1 MLASAATRPP
11 ASLDELLPPTLAA
24 RLERLDIHSRKV
36 FSGKLQGERHS
47 KRRGQSVE
55 FDDYR
60 TYVPGD
66 DLRHIDWNVF
76 ARLDRYF
83 IKLFLEEED
92 LALHLLI
99 DASASMD
106 AGSPNKLIFAQ
117 RLAMAIGYIGLVR
130 NNRVRATVFG
140 GRHLH
145 RLGSL
150 RGKQNTRKL
159 GAFLLNAP
167 FAGNANAIN
176 TQTTGN
182 DPDSDTAAA
191 AAAHNSA
198 ARPPGGGAGFTDALR
213 AVSSERSGSGV
224 VLLLSDM
231 LIPEGYDAGLKYLAG
246 NAKSWDV
253 CCVQILSPGEL
264 DPASEPTITGANPDD
279 SDDTDDKNN
288 NPKQS
293 RSRRH
298 RRQQGIMG
306 DLRLVDA
313 ESGAEAEITITPT
326 VLDQYREA
334 VRTYC
339 DDLKHYCRRRNM
351 GYVLAPST
359 TPVEPLVVDR
369 MRRLGFVR

>member
-1 MLASAATRPP
+1 MLSSAATRPP
-11 ASLDELLPPTLAA
+11 ASLDELLAPALAA

-106 AGSPNKLIFAQ
+106 AGTPNKLLFAQ

-140 GRHLH
+140 GRQLQ

-167 FAGNANAIN
+167 FANG
-176 TQTTGN
+176 
-182 DPDSDTAAA
+182 TAGSAQSAA
-191 AAAHNSA
+191 QDAAHTNA
-198 ARPPGGGAGFTDALR
+198 ARPPGTGAGFTEALR
-213 AVSSERSGSGV
+213 AVSSERAGSGV
-224 VLLLSDM
+224 ILLLSDM
-231 LIPEGYDAGLKYLAG
+231 LIPEGYNAGLKYLAG

-253 CCVQILSPGEL
+253 CCIQILSPGEL
-264 DPASEPTITGANPDD
+264 DPASEPVITGSA
-279 SDDTDDKNN
+279 TDDDDPDPNNSNDEKNSASSN
-288 NPKQS
+288 TDSK
-293 RSRRH
+293 RATAKRR
-298 RRQQGIMG
+298 RKGIMG

-326 VLDQYREA
+326 VLDQYRDA

-339 DDLKHYCRRRNM
+339 DELKHECRRRNM
-351 GYVLAPST
+351 GYVLAPSS

-369 MRRLGFVR
+369 MRRMGFVR